1 MVSPGVKAGLAVAAV
16 LAVVVVLAAGISM
29 LLQPPSPPDEN
40 IPTIYPYA
48 NDLAGAM
55 DQWYVDELDYYGV
68 QVDEATSCE
77 MAVLVVTTTQ
87 PYDMSYY
94 ALRTFQYNGIGEE
107 GRDNGLLVVVAT
119 DDKEWRVE
127 VGYGL
132 EGILP
137 DTRVNRLAEA
147 YLEPN
152 MTAGQYGE
160 GLVSL
165 CFALGNII
173 LNEYEGET
181 AGPSYPIGW
190 IPLTWPGLIAV
201 AVVVIVLTVVT
212 RGRILWPLLW
222 ILSIFT
228 GGRGGFG
235 GGRSGGGGAGG
246 RW

>member
-1 MVSPGVKAGLAVAAV
+1 VVWSRLRAV
-16 LAVVVVLAAGISM
+16 LAVVAAVVLVGAIVAGAY
-29 LLQPPSPPDEN
+29 LLLMPPKWPDDD
-40 IPTIYPYA
+40 IPVIYPYA

-55 DQWYVDELDYYGV
+55 DQWYVDELDYYGI

-77 MAVLVVTTTQ
+77 MAVVVVSSTH
-87 PYDMSYY
+87 PYDVNYF

-119 DDKEWRVE
+119 DDRTWRVE

-137 DTRVNRLAEA
+137 DTRVNALAEA
-147 YLEPN
+147 YLGPN
-152 MTAGQYGE
+152 VTAGEYGE

-181 AGPSYPIGW
+181 SGPSYPISW
-190 IPLTWPGLIAV
+190 IPLTWPGLIAM
-201 AVVVIVLTVVT
+201 AVVFIVLTAMT

-222 ILSIFT
+222 VLSMIT

-235 GGRSGGGGAGG
+235 GGRSGGGGSWGKG
-246 RW
+246 